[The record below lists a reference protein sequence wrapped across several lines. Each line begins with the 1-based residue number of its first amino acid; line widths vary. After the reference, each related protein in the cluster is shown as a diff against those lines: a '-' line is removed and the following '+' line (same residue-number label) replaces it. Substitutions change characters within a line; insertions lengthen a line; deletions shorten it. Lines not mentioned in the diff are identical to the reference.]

1 MDCILSMTNWRTQRL
16 WSDTKQYAANLRED
30 QYDRNLSVFLLSGE
44 VQVDGI
50 FKLLLRRLSFGGT
63 PLVRQIWEERKQV
76 STNITLNGIATI
88 VFLEIVIHR

>member
-1 MDCILSMTNWRTQRL
+1 MDCILSMTNWRTQCLR
-16 WSDTKQYAANLRED
+16 SDTKQYAGNLRED

-63 PLVRQIWEERKQV
+63 PLVRQI
-76 STNITLNGIATI
+76 
-88 VFLEIVIHR
+88 